1 MDDDAEAYKE
11 SMRTLREL
19 DPAMADALED
29 WYRQAC
35 YDAQLEGARR
45 RGEKLAKEMAELLA
59 AHPEAKDWMFGVE
72 ENFGEPKAVG
82 KPDIP

>member
-35 YDAQLEGARR
+35 NDAQLEGIRR
-45 RGEKLAKEMAELLA
+45 RCERLSKEMAEMVE
-59 AHPEAKDWMFGVE
+59 AHPEAKYWTF
-72 ENFGEPKAVG
+72 
-82 KPDIP
+82 